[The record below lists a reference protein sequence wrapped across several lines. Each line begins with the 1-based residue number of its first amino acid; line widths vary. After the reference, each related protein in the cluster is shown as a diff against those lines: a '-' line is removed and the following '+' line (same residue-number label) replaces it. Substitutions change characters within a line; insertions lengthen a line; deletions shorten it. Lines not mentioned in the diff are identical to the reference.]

1 MKGRMAML
9 PVCILALLKAPM
21 SCAACPRKR
30 FDRDAECWQSNH
42 PGEAADAMAGLIAE
56 LS

>member
-1 MKGRMAML
+1 ML